1 MHRIH
6 PIGDFIRDRIL
17 SPHSIVVGPT
27 SRGARRFLLAVE
39 PGKTPK
45 PRSYP
50 QVSNAAPSGRRTVV
64 RQDWALVAVAGPAGW
79 GGDWS
84 GSSW

>member
-1 MHRIH
+1 MQLES
-6 PIGDFIRDRIL
+6 GMF
-17 SPHSIVVGPT
+17 
-27 SRGARRFLLAVE
+27 VE
-39 PGKTPK
+39 PVPHAFVLVSGVVVADQL
-45 PRSYP
+45 S